1 MVINEQK
8 SELIGTNN
16 GKTDRRQ
23 RRSEETRARIF
34 EAAVKLFAKHGFPN
48 VTVEQ
53 ITEAADVGK
62 GTFFNYFPTKEHL
75 LVAMAEVRKD
85 LVAEAA
91 RAAQGATTVKPLI
104 LRLVMNMAQARATS
118 QIMMRSTL
126 GAAVSN
132 DVMMKH
138 FQGVLAAARNAAAA
152 IMKRGQEL
160 GEIRSDIPHMEL
172 ARMMQTVGFGTVVL
186 WTLEPEPA
194 DLEAWLTQSMENFWR
209 GIVAERTKP
218 DVARPETSK
227 AK

>member
-8 SELIGTNN
+8 SELSGTRN
-16 GKTDRRQ
+16 GKADRRQ
-23 RRSEETRARIF
+23 RRSEENRARIF
-34 EAAVKLFAKHGFPN
+34 EAAVKLFAKHGFTN

-91 RAAQGATTVKPLI
+91 RAAQSATTVKPLI

-118 QIMMRSTL
+118 QIMMRSVL
-126 GAAVSN
+126 GASVSN

-160 GEIRSDIPHMEL
+160 GEIRIDIPSAEL
-172 ARMMQTVGFGTVVL
+172 ARMMQSVGFGTTVIWAL
-186 WTLEPEPA
+186 DPEPG
-194 DLEAWLTQSMENFWR
+194 DLEARLTQSMENFWR
-209 GIVAERTKP
+209 GIVAQPATP
-218 DVARPETSK
+218 K